1 MENLGV
7 MAMVNA
13 VWCHPPLEMGE
24 SGGGAS
30 VVGEKGG
37 LAMVSLLLD
46 GDGALAKWC

>member
-13 VWCHPPLEMGE
+13 AWRHPPPEMGE
-24 SGGGAS
+24 GGGGAS

-37 LAMVSLLLD
+37 LTMVRLLLD
-46 GDGALAKWC
+46 GDGALSKWC